1 MVYFA
6 DGGILVSM
14 AKLEIIT
21 LGDPRLRKK
30 CKPIKRFDKRLQ
42 QLAEDMVETM
52 RASSGVGLAAPQVG
66 INERLI
72 VVEIPT
78 EGFEDDPQAGKLFVV
93 VNPEII
99 RARGE
104 KVADDEGCLSIPGY
118 IGEVERYPTATIKG
132 FDVQGRPLRVKA
144 FGYLARIFQHEI
156 DHLDGVLFID
166 HISEPHK
173 LRRLVQDPE
182 TGEWQEEPVVAALA

>member
-52 RASSGVGLAAPQVG
+52 RATSGVGLAAPQVG

-93 VNPEII
+93 VNPEVI

-132 FDVQGRPLRVKA
+132 FDVHGRPLRIKA
-144 FGYLARIFQHEI
+144 FDYLARIFQHEI

-166 HISEPHK
+166 HISEPQK

-182 TGEWQEEPVVAALA
+182 TGEWLEEPVVAALA